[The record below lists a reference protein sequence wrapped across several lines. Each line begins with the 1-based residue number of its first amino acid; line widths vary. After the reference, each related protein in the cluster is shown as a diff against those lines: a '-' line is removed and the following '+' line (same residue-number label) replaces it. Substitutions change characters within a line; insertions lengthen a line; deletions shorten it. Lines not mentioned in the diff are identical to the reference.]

1 MTQGFESHARPVR
14 LFRDKRDQAVRIPAE
29 FELPGDTALMRREG
43 GRLIIE
49 PVPPSGLL
57 ALLASWQP
65 VAEDIPYIE
74 DAPSEP
80 EDIF

>member
-1 MTQGFESHARPVR
+1 MTQGFESPARPVR
-14 LFRDKRDQAVRIPAE
+14 LFRDKRHQAVRIPAE

-65 VAEDIPYIE
+65 MAEDIPSIE
-74 DAPSEP
+74 DAPSQP

>member
-14 LFRDKRDQAVRIPAE
+14 LFRDQRDQAVRIPAE

-49 PVPPSGLL
+49 SIPPNG
-57 ALLASWQP
+57 LLASWQP
-65 VAEDIPYIE
+65 LAEDIASID
-74 DAPSEP
+74 DAPSAP

>member
-1 MTQGFESHARPVR
+1 
-14 LFRDKRDQAVRIPAE
+14 
-29 FELPGDTALMRREG
+29 MRREG